1 MSKWTVAGL
10 SLLQCALACVPGPVF
25 AQQPAL
31 IPAGK
36 ALDYRMIDSDTG
48 AELWREKV
56 WRSADSAAPSQ
67 WSRAVYPGSDWTLS
81 QCVQGNGPG
90 RPATRRLAV
99 TVNASGQVVES
110 DFDSFD
116 SAYYPFLHRPLPAQ
130 PMEPAACFIANGLD
144 YAALQRGEDTSLYIW
159 LNEAIF
165 FRQIFRITGKES
177 VSVPAGSFDAL
188 KVRVKVDMPTFF
200 PNLPA
205 WAANLLGLMVPDFY
219 AWVVATDRG
228 GFEMV
233 RQTGFATPG
242 HKHTMRELL
251 GTSDLLIVAP
261 SELEL
266 LHAASTAPPQPAATV
281 DNTGTFNVGDLRGR
295 VVMSTAKE
303 LAGDLLVVRTQ
314 FSDGLAIEARS
325 LVNQPPPGSS
335 PRTAYTEQRTYAPD
349 GSLVQRKHLEFRADA
364 FPMGLEK
371 DLPGDLYAGSF
382 TLAEV
387 FPGLRPQADETVH
400 LHVLGFDGQVNELAM
415 WRAGG
420 DASPRDA
427 SPGEASP
434 VDGVGALHLKLKPIV
449 DLPVFLKPLK
459 YFLIPTLDAYL
470 QDAPPYR
477 LLEFTGPLGPPGS
490 APAHFIADARLQA
503 PSPQAQ
509 LQAGSPIGQPSGK

>member
-1 MSKWTVAGL
+1 MSKWTVAAL
-10 SLLQCALACVPGPVF
+10 SLLQFALACAAGPVL
-25 AQQPAL
+25 AQQAF

-56 WRSADSAAPSQ
+56 WRSADHAVPSQ
-67 WSRAVYPGSDWTLS
+67 WSRAVFPDGDWTLS
-81 QCVQGNGPG
+81 QCVQGNGSSH
-90 RPATRRLAV
+90 PATRRLAV
-99 TVNASGQVVES
+99 TVNASGRAVES
-110 DFDSFD
+110 EFDTFD

-130 PMEPAACFIANGLD
+130 PMEPAECFTANGLD

-165 FRQIFRITGKES
+165 FRLIFRITGKES

-205 WAANLLGLMVPDFY
+205 WAADLIGVMVPDFY

-228 GFEMV
+228 DFQMV
-233 RQTGFATPG
+233 RQTGFTTPG

-251 GTSDLLIVAP
+251 GTSDLPAVAP
-261 SELEL
+261 SELAL
-266 LHAASTAPPQPAATV
+266 LHAAGGARAQPGAVV
-281 DNTGTFNVGDLRGR
+281 DNTGTFNIGDLRGR

-303 LAGDLLVVRTQ
+303 AAGDLLVVRTQ
-314 FSDGLAIEARS
+314 FSDGLAIEAHS
-325 LVNQPPPGSS
+325 LINQSSS
-335 PRTAYTEQRTYAPD
+335 PKTAYTEQRTYARD
-349 GSLVQRKHLEFRADA
+349 GSLVRRRHLEFRADA

-371 DLPGDLYAGSF
+371 NLPDDLYAGSF

-387 FPGLRPQADETVH
+387 FPGVRPQADETVH
-400 LHVLGFDGQVNELAM
+400 LHVLGFDGQVNELAI
-415 WRAGG
+415 WRAGD
-420 DASPRDA
+420 DASPRD
-427 SPGEASP
+427 ASP

-449 DLPVFLKPLK
+449 DLPVILKPLK
-459 YFLIPTLDAYL
+459 YFLIPTLDVYL

-490 APAHFIADARLQA
+490 APAHFVADARLQA
-503 PSPQAQ
+503 PPQAQ
-509 LQAGSPIGQPSGK
+509 LQAASPDGQPSGK

>member
-1 MSKWTVAGL
+1 VSKWTVAAL
-10 SLLQCALACVPGPVF
+10 SLLQFALACASSPVL
-25 AQQPAL
+25 AQQAF

-36 ALDYRMIDSDTG
+36 ALDYRMIDRDTG

-56 WRSADSAAPSQ
+56 WRSADHAVPSQ
-67 WSRAVYPGSDWTLS
+67 WSRAVYPDRDWTLS

-90 RPATRRLAV
+90 QSATRRLAV
-99 TVNASGQVVES
+99 TVNASGQAVES
-110 DFDSFD
+110 EFDTFD

-130 PMEPAACFIANGLD
+130 PMEPAECFTASGLD

-165 FRQIFRITGKES
+165 FRLIFRITGKES

-205 WAANLLGLMVPDFY
+205 WAADLIGVMVPDFY

-228 GFEMV
+228 DFEMV

-251 GTSDLLIVAP
+251 GTSDLPIVAP
-261 SELEL
+261 SELEI
-266 LHAASTAPPQPAATV
+266 LHAASGAPAQPGATV
-281 DNTGTFNVGDLRGR
+281 DNTGTFNIGDLRGR

-303 LAGDLLVVRTQ
+303 AAGDLLVVRTQ
-314 FSDGLAIEARS
+314 FSDGLAIEAHS
-325 LVNQPPPGSS
+325 LVNQSSS
-335 PRTAYTEQRTYAPD
+335 PRSSSKTAYTEQRTYARD
-349 GSLVQRKHLEFRADA
+349 GSLVRRRHLEFRADA

-387 FPGLRPQADETVH
+387 FPGVRPQADETVH
-400 LHVLGFDGQVNELAM
+400 LHVLGFDGEVNELAI

-420 DASPRDA
+420 DA
-427 SPGEASP
+427 EASP

-449 DLPVFLKPLK
+449 DLPVILKPLK
-459 YFLIPTLDAYL
+459 YFLIPTLDVYL
-470 QDAPPYR
+470 QDTPPYR

-503 PSPQAQ
+503 PPQLQ
-509 LQAGSPIGQPSGK
+509 LQAAPVSGQTSGK